1 MPPPRK
7 VDLLPPELK
16 SWLQEEL
23 KVRGFADYV
32 ELSEALNFRL
42 EEEGL
47 ELRIGKSAIHAFGQE
62 YAEFVKF
69 QDEASA
75 WAASWMN
82 DNGLEEEAQ
91 RHNVLFQMITTLAFK
106 VMQSQMLKDGGEI
119 DPRELHFLGKMLKDV
134 MSSSGIREKLMVEE
148 RKRVALEAR
157 QEAEAEMS
165 DRMTGAISEAGL
177 SEDQA
182 DFMRRKVLGLEV

>member
-16 SWLQEEL
+16 GWLQDEL
-23 KVRGFADYV
+23 KARGFGDYV
-32 ELSEALNFRL
+32 ELAEALNFRL

-47 ELRIGKSAIHAFGQE
+47 ELRIGKSALHSFGQE
-62 YAEFVKF
+62 YAEFVRY
-69 QDEASA
+69 QEEASA
-75 WAASWMN
+75 WAADWMN

-134 MSSSGIREKLMVEE
+134 MASSGIREKLVADE
-148 RKRVALEAR
+148 RAHAAREAR
-157 QEAEAEMS
+157 EAAVANVEA
-165 DRMTGAISEAGL
+165 DAR
-177 SEDQA
+177 Q
-182 DFMRRKVLGLEV
+182 LGLTDETVQGIRARILGVTA